1 MARKKRGN
9 PIHGWLIIDKVEGM
23 GSTDVVRAIK
33 RILHPQKI
41 GHGGTLDPLATGVLP
56 IAMGEATKTMPFILD
71 STKVY
76 EFGVKWGQATS
87 TDDREGDV
95 IEASDVRPIEADIEG
110 ILAAFTGEIQQ
121 VPPAFSA
128 IKVDGKRAYELARRG
143 DDVELKPRNIEVI
156 SLKLLQHDGD
166 ESHFE
171 VVCGKGTYVRS
182 LSRDMAV
189 ALGTVGHASYIRRT
203 RVGPFSLEG
212 AISLEKLDELSHIAR
227 ALEAVLP
234 VATALDDIPALAVTA
249 DEAVRIKRG
258 QQLRLPTERSGTM
271 VLTSDGQVLAI
282 VEVADGVA
290 QPVRVF
296 NL

>member
-9 PIHGWLIIDKVEGM
+9 PIHGWLIIDKVEGP
-23 GSTDVVRAIK
+23 GSTDVVRGIK
-33 RILHPQKI
+33 RIIQPQKV

-56 IAMGEATKTMPFILD
+56 IAMGEATKTMPFIID

-76 EFGVKWGQATS
+76 EFGVAWGTS
-87 TDDREGDV
+87 TTTDDREGDV
-95 IEASDVRPIEADIEG
+95 VDTSDIRPTEADILA
-110 ILAAFTGEIQQ
+110 ILPSFTGDIQQ

-128 IKVDGKRAYELARRG
+128 IKVDGKRAYDIARRG
-143 DDVELKPRNIEVI
+143 GDVELKPRKIEVFSI
-156 SLKLLQHDGD
+156 NLKGHDGD
-166 ESHFE
+166 LSHFE
-171 VVCGKGTYVRS
+171 VTCGKGTYVRS
-182 LSRDMAV
+182 LARDMAR
-189 ALGTVGHASYIRRT
+189 ALGTFGHASYIRRT
-203 RVGPFSLEG
+203 RVGPFSLKG
-212 AISLEKLDELSHIAR
+212 AISLEKLDELSHSSR